1 MCWERSETQLLKE
14 QMREEDERAK
24 LRVPYVEAEEPP
36 AQELAQERERE
47 RELVHS

>member
-14 QMREEDERAK
+14 QMRDEDEQAK
-24 LRVPYVEAEEPP
+24 LRVPYVEADEPRDG
-36 AQELAQERERE
+36 EVVREPE

>member
-14 QMREEDERAK
+14 QLREDERVE
-24 LRVPYVEAEEPP
+24 LRPHEVEPDEAAPQRDFVP
-36 AQELAQERERE
+36 ERE